1 MRSSWRAMR
10 SFSSFVIEAPG
21 LCSPSRMVVSNMI
34 SFSLLMGFS
43 WRARMQLRRAY
54 IVINPGIVHPAAQ
67 QNRIEVEYLA
77 RDAQQQA
84 RQQGA
89 GKKEQHRGLV
99 RGTHGRKI

>member
-1 MRSSWRAMR
+1 MR
-10 SFSSFVIEAPG
+10 SFSSFVIAAPG

-43 WRARMQLRRAY
+43 SRPAPDTGRARKYRCQPGLIPRPHC
-54 IVINPGIVHPAAQ
+54 VI
-67 QNRIEVEYLA
+67 EFKLEYLA

-84 RQQGA
+84 GQQGA
-89 GKKEQHRGLV
+89 GEKEQHHGLV